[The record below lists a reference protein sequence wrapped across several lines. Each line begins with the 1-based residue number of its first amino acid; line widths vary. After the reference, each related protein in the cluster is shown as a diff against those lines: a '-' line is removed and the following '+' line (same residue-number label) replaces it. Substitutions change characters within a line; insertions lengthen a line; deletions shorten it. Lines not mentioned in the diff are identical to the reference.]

1 MAKKNRTCYCCNE
14 KYYYCPSCADEFRPS
29 WMVMFDTEDCKT
41 IFQTC
46 SSYNNG
52 SVTKEEAKQ
61 IFKDIKFK
69 DFDLYE
75 KSVSDTLK
83 EIYKEDVKV
92 EQNSKDESKE
102 NVEIKD
108 EGKVVKSYK
117 SQNKQFYKSQNRK

>member
-14 KYYYCPSCADEFRPS
+14 RYYYCPSCADEFRPT
-29 WMVMFDTEDCKT
+29 WMIMFDTEDCKT

-52 SVTKEEAKQ
+52 SVTKEEAKE

-69 DFDLYE
+69 DFDTYE

-83 EIYKEDVKV
+83 EIYKEDIKPAAKEEVKS
-92 EQNSKDESKE
+92 EPKAETKEESKE
-102 NVEIKD
+102 
-108 EGKVVKSYK
+108 VKSYK
-117 SQNKQFYKSQNRK
+117 SQNKQFYRNQNKK

>member
-102 NVEIKD
+102 NVETKD

-117 SQNKQFYKSQNRK
+117 SQNKQFYKNQNRK